1 MFIQTEAT
9 PNPRTWKFLPGCP
22 VLGATPRATPAD
34 FVRGAAAPPSPLAR
48 RLFTL
53 AEVERVYL
61 GADFVSVTASDTADW
76 ELLKPAVLGA
86 VMEHFVSGTPTL
98 DAPLDAES
106 EAATTTESAESTAS
120 DPIALAVCR
129 LLDDH
134 VRPAVAQDGGDIT
147 FHGFEDGVVF
157 LHLRGACAGC
167 PSSTATLKMGIE
179 RLLRHHIPEVTEVR
193 ALSPEGAPEGL

>member
-9 PNPRTWKFLPGCP
+9 PNPRTWKFLPGCA
-22 VLGATPRATPAD
+22 VLDAAPSATPAD
-34 FVRGAAAPPSPLAR
+34 FVRGAEPPPSPLAR
-48 RLFTL
+48 RLFAL

-61 GADFVSVTASDTADW
+61 GSDFVSVTASDTADW

-86 VMEHFVSGTPTL
+86 VMEHFVSGAATL
-98 DAPLDAES
+98 DAPS
-106 EAATTTESAESTAS
+106 AARDTPHSAPAAAD
-120 DPIALAVCR
+120 DPIAAEICR
-129 LLDDH
+129 LLDSH

-147 FHGFEDGVVF
+147 FHGFDSGVVY

-179 RLLRHHIPEVTEVR
+179 RLLRHQIPEVTEVR
-193 ALSPEGAPEGL
+193 ALA